1 MISNY
6 LSDKYLNIPF
16 DKDGNCAKSGKI
28 LQNLLENLEKLE
40 FFEKKYPK
48 SIGREWVMGEFYS
61 ALYDEK

>member
-28 LQNLLENLEKLE
+28 LQNLLENLA
-40 FFEKKYPK
+40 
-48 SIGREWVMGEFYS
+48 M
-61 ALYDEK
+61 